1 MISIIES
8 KILNKKKLS
17 PIFRD
22 NIKKGQI
29 VNIVEKQNQRTTNY
43 TKGKIN
49 NILTKS
55 KRHTRGIKV
64 RLETGEVGR
73 VIEIIN

>member
-1 MISIIES
+1 MISIFES
-8 KILNKKKLS
+8 KILNKKKIS

-22 NIKKGQI
+22 NIKIGQI

-43 TKGKIN
+43 TKGIVK
-49 NILTKS
+49 NILTKR

-64 RLETGEVGR
+64 RLETDEVGR

>member
-1 MISIIES
+1 MISIFEN
-8 KILNKKKLS
+8 KILNKKKIS

-22 NIKKGQI
+22 NIKIGQI

-43 TKGKIN
+43 TKGIVK
-49 NILTKS
+49 NILTKR

-64 RLETGEVGR
+64 RLETDEVGR

>member
-1 MISIIES
+1 MFSIFEN
-8 KILNKKKLS
+8 KILNKKKIS

-22 NIKKGQI
+22 NIKIGQI

-43 TKGKIN
+43 TKGIVK
-49 NILTKS
+49 NILTKR

-64 RLETGEVGR
+64 RLETDEVGR